1 MTMARKK
8 KEAAVEAAQK
18 LIDGGGTLVLDDE
31 ATTDAQG
38 ASDQDSESDK
48 STGLSDSKSRHYDQI
63 VELNRECCEAGF
75 EYERQK
81 AITAAAKKQHEGLQA
96 RLNRMIADGAN
107 PQRELPFSSDEDSAE
122 DWKDVPISDVLELT
136 DKQFEK
142 LEDAGVR
149 TVGQFEH
156 LRSGQKPDYPDGLRS
171 LKGVGE
177 KTVDAWEDQMV
188 EWLSENARECSTD
201 KGVSEDVGAVQEE
214 G

>member
-1 MTMARKK
+1 MARKK
-8 KEAAVEAAQK
+8 KEAAVEAAQE
-18 LIDGGGTLVLDDE
+18 LIDGGGTLVLDED
-31 ATTDAQG
+31 ATTDAEVS
-38 ASDQDSESDK
+38 SDADDG
-48 STGLSDSKSRHYDQI
+48 GLSEIKARHYEQI
-63 VELNRECCEAGF
+63 VQLNIECCEAGF
-75 EYERQK
+75 DYENKK
-81 AITAAAKKQHEGLQA
+81 AIAAAAKKQHELLQS
-96 RLNRMIADGAN
+96 RLNRLIADGAN
-107 PQRELPFSSDEDSAE
+107 PQRELPFESEEDSAE

-188 EWLSENARECSTD
+188 EWLSDNARECSTD

>member
-1 MTMARKK
+1 M
-8 KEAAVEAAQK
+8 Q
-18 LIDGGGTLVLDDE
+18 
-31 ATTDAQG
+31 
-38 ASDQDSESDK
+38 
-48 STGLSDSKSRHYDQI
+48 
-63 VELNRECCEAGF
+63 LNIECCEAGF
-75 EYERQK
+75 DYENKK
-81 AITAAAKKQHEGLQA
+81 AIAAAAKKQHELLQS
-96 RLNRMIADGAN
+96 RLNRLIADGAN
-107 PQRELPFSSDEDSAE
+107 PQGELPFESEEDSAE

-188 EWLSENARECSTD
+188 EWLSDNARECSTD

>member
-1 MTMARKK
+1 M
-8 KEAAVEAAQK
+8 
-18 LIDGGGTLVLDDE
+18 
-31 ATTDAQG
+31 
-38 ASDQDSESDK
+38 
-48 STGLSDSKSRHYDQI
+48 
-63 VELNRECCEAGF
+63 
-75 EYERQK
+75 
-81 AITAAAKKQHEGLQA
+81 
-96 RLNRMIADGAN
+96 
-107 PQRELPFSSDEDSAE
+107 
-122 DWKDVPISDVLELT
+122 PISDVLELT

-188 EWLSENARECSTD
+188 EWLSDNARECSTD